1 MNKFEYKIQLIAL
14 VCVLCLMPVR
24 GSATCTS
31 SVFNT
36 GASTDISIVTDNS
49 CVTNSGT
56 ILTNYISIWI
66 FSKNNTILNS
76 GTISHSAPGVEGG
89 GIYLDSSNNTSAAIE
104 NSGSIISSTPGTNYF
119 YALWIINDAGTI
131 REMKNSGSIFIANSS
146 QAAGVAIYSGNTVQ
160 NLINTGNI
168 TINSP
173 GLAGLWINEGA
184 SAANIVNSGTIA
196 VTGNIHG
203 ILNNGFSSSNPSSIG
218 ALTNTGVITATGS
231 NVAGYA
237 AITNAA
243 YGTITT
249 LNNYQGATHAPSALT
264 YTGPL
269 PTQYNVIVRGGNY
282 GQLAATAVT
291 GATTFGVYSGGVDGV
306 AASRLVKGTY
316 SQVLT
321 GLAPGNLNNTSGRYN
336 GFTWTLTNSSGTT
349 WDMVVTGASTAD
361 TQASVQNSAAALR
374 TLHDLHSA
382 VLANSLAHDCVVF
395 NQNNLCVSAG
405 GQYTTVESNRATS
418 TSALLVAAYRPKP
431 NYRIGLSLDQSV
443 SGNRVGP
450 TLSLNPKMPLVTLFG
465 HWSESQD
472 GTGKEVKIAAAYGQ
486 KNTTVNRQ
494 IVGDSEAGSG
504 SSRLDSQGVQVT
516 IKYGFSVS
524 EKVLLRPYAGLRYSR
539 MDMGGYTEA
548 ATSAVTAPLTFAKLS
563 VNATTVLAGLEGHYR
578 LSPETTL
585 FAAVGAEH
593 QSRAN
598 GGRYSATGI
607 DGLSA
612 VALNPNPVKTRA
624 AATVGGYHDLSRHQ
638 RPGFLATYRQEPSR
652 SVSSTSAMLTY
663 SVGL

>member
-1 MNKFEYKIQLIAL
+1 MQSF
-14 VCVLCLMPVR
+14 P
-24 GSATCTS
+24 S
-31 SVFNT
+31 
-36 GASTDISIVTDNS
+36 
-49 CVTNSGT
+49 
-56 ILTNYISIWI
+56 
-66 FSKNNTILNS
+66 
-76 GTISHSAPGVEGG
+76 
-89 GIYLDSSNNTSAAIE
+89 SAA
-104 NSGSIISSTPGTNYF
+104 F
-119 YALWIINDAGTI
+119 YAIWVGNNVGAITI
-131 REMKNSGSIFIANSS
+131 PQLKNSGSISITNST

-184 SAANIVNSGTIA
+184 TAANIVNSGTIA

-203 ILNNGFSSSNPSSIG
+203 ILNNGTLANPSSIG
-218 ALTNTGVITATGS
+218 TITNIGVVTATGS

-237 AITNAA
+237 ALRNAD

-249 LNNYQGATHAPSALT
+249 LNNYQGVTHAPSALT

-269 PTQYNVIVRGGNY
+269 PSQYNVIVSGSNY
-282 GQLAATAVT
+282 GQLAATSVT
-291 GATTFGVYSGGVDGV
+291 GSTSFGVYGGGVDGV

-316 SQVLT
+316 SAVLT
-321 GLAPGNLNNTSGRYN
+321 GITPGNLSNTSGRYN
-336 GFTWTLTNSSGTT
+336 GFTWTLTNPSGTT

-361 TQASVQNSAAALR
+361 TQTSVQNSASALR
-374 TLHDLHSA
+374 TLHDLHGA
-382 VLANSLAHDCVVF
+382 VLANSLAHDCVMF
-395 NQNNLCVSAG
+395 DKNNFCISAG
-405 GQYTTVESNRATS
+405 GQYTTVESNRTSS

-431 NYRIGLSLDQSV
+431 DYRIGLSLDQSV

-472 GTGKEVKIAAAYGQ
+472 GTGKEIRIAAAYGQ
-486 KNTTVNRQ
+486 KNATVNRQ

-504 SSRLDSQGVQVT
+504 ASRLDSQGIQVT

-524 EKVLLRPYAGLRYSR
+524 EKVLLRPYAGVRHSKI
-539 MDMGGYTEA
+539 DMSGYTEA

-563 VNATTVLAGLEGHYR
+563 TNATTVVAGLEGHYR
-578 LSPETTL
+578 LSADTIL
-585 FAAVGAEH
+585 FAAAGAEH
-593 QSRAN
+593 QGRTN

-612 VALNPNPVKTRA
+612 VALNPNTVKTRA
-624 AATVGGYHDLSRHQ
+624 AATVGGYYDLSRHQ
-638 RPGFLATYRQEPSR
+638 RLGFLATYRQEPSR